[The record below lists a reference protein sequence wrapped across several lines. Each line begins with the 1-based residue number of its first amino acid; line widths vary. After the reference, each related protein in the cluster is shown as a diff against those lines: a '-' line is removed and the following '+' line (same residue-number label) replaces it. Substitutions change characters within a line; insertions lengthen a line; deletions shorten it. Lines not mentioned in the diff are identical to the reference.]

1 MEAEFD
7 MNGNPVQREKP
18 QFVEEDYDDEEEE
31 DQQTGPDSQDALK
44 FDDFEKIINT
54 EGQTNNETT
63 ELRKANFIRKN
74 TASWHMV

>member
-7 MNGNPVQREKP
+7 MNGNPIHREKP

-31 DQQTGPDSQDALK
+31 DHQTGPDSQDALK

-54 EGQTNNETT
+54 EG
-63 ELRKANFIRKN
+63 
-74 TASWHMV
+74 